1 MLCYSK
7 DGLYTSLTTLPSEA
21 LQTEA
26 LKLFKVKWE
35 RSPGPLAG
43 GTLAMCPGSAWSSSA
58 HCGDTWVEGTQA
70 VRGKP
75 TEGSEEEGK
84 ENPTASPARSL

>member
-26 LKLFKVKWE
+26 LKLFKVKGE
-35 RSPGPLAG
+35 RSPVPPTAG
-43 GTLAMCPGSAWSSSA
+43 GRLPCVPRLCPKQFRPPLRWEETHAGRGSSA
-58 HCGDTWVEGTQA
+58 
-70 VRGKP
+70 
-75 TEGSEEEGK
+75 EGS
-84 ENPTASPARSL
+84 

>member
-35 RSPGPLAG
+35 QSAGPPTG
-43 GTLAMCPGSAWSSSA
+43 GGCPC
-58 HCGDTWVEGTQA
+58 HVP
-70 VRGKP
+70 RL
-75 TEGSEEEGK
+75 
-84 ENPTASPARSL
+84 SL

>member
-26 LKLFKVKWE
+26 VKLFKVKWE
-35 RSPGPLAG
+35 LSPGPQTG
-43 GTLAMCPGSAWSSSA
+43 SWHPCPTSRLWPEQF
-58 HCGDTWVEGTQA
+58 C
-70 VRGKP
+70 
-75 TEGSEEEGK
+75 
-84 ENPTASPARSL
+84 SLW

>member
-35 RSPGPLAG
+35 QSPGPPTG
-43 GTLAMCPGSAWSSSA
+43 RGTLAMCPGSAPHSSA
-58 HCGDTWVEGTQA
+58 RHGDPR
-70 VRGKP
+70 VRR
-75 TEGSEEEGK
+75 T
-84 ENPTASPARSL
+84 

>member
-35 RSPGPLAG
+35 QSPGPPIGRGPHHVPRLSPKQF
-43 GTLAMCPGSAWSSSA
+43 CPQW
-58 HCGDTWVEGTQA
+58 
-70 VRGKP
+70 
-75 TEGSEEEGK
+75 
-84 ENPTASPARSL
+84 